1 MMVKAFGSA
10 CCGIDALTVTIET
23 DVSVGINFFLVGLP
37 DSAVRESQQRIS
49 TAFESMGLRMPG
61 RKVVIN
67 MAPADLKKEGSAYD
81 LPIAL
86 SILAASEQIKAPKLS
101 SFVCMGELAL
111 DGRLRPVSGALSIAL
126 HAKSEGFNGCIFPIE
141 SAQEAAAVEGID
153 VYGATHL
160 SQVISL
166 LSGNNGL
173 SPLKTTEWSN
183 NCASS
188 HRLDFADIKG
198 QEQAKRALIIAAAGG
213 HNVLMIGPPGSGKSL
228 MAKCLPSILPPLTK
242 EESMETTRIYSV
254 WGRHAAE
261 TGSPHGHECGLI
273 RDRPFRSPHH
283 TASMVSLVGGGPQAM
298 PGEISLAHH
307 GVLYLDEIPE
317 FPRHALEVLRQPL
330 EDRIITLARM
340 RYRVSYPAN
349 FMLVASMNPCPCGY
363 YGSVKRN
370 CTCSQMEV
378 QRYMGRISGPMFDR
392 IDLHISV
399 EALSPDELINT
410 TSSIPSALIR
420 EQVVAARSTA
430 CLRFS
435 KESAIFANAQM
446 THKHMQQYCSINVE
460 SATYLKQC
468 INTLN
473 LSARAY
479 DRILKVAR
487 TIADLER
494 AQAIRTEHL
503 AEAVQYRVA

>member
-1 MMVKAFGSA
+1 MLVKAFGSA

-37 DSAVRESQQRIS
+37 DNAVRESQQRIS

-67 MAPADLKKEGSAYD
+67 MAPADLRKEGSAYD

-86 SILAASEQIKAPKLS
+86 SILAASEQIGAPELS

-126 HAKSEGFNGCIFPIE
+126 HAKAQGFKGCIFPIE
-141 SAQEAAAVEGID
+141 SAQEAAAVEGIAI
-153 VYGATHL
+153 YGAAHL
-160 SQVISL
+160 SDVISL
-166 LSGNNGL
+166 LAGEKMMQPIEAPAWGMDDDAWL
-173 SPLKTTEWSN
+173 
-183 NCASS
+183 
-188 HRLDFADIKG
+188 RGLDFADVKG
-198 QEQAKRALIIAAAGG
+198 QEQAKRALEIAAAGG
-213 HNVLMIGPPGSGKSL
+213 HNVLMIGPPGSGKSF

-242 EESMETTRIYSV
+242 EEAMETTRIYSAS
-254 WGRHAAE
+254 GRYAADGGRPQE
-261 TGSPHGHECGLI
+261 QGII
-273 RDRPFRSPHH
+273 RHRPFRAPHH
-283 TASMVSLVGGGPQAM
+283 SASLVSLAGGGPQAM

-317 FPRHALEVLRQPL
+317 FSRQALEVLRQPL

-363 YGSVKRN
+363 FGSAKRA
-370 CTCSQMEV
+370 CTCSQATV
-378 QRYMGRISGPMFDR
+378 QRYMGRISGPLFDR
-392 IDLHISV
+392 IDLHVSV
-399 EALSPDELINT
+399 EALSPEELINNT
-410 TSSIPSALIR
+410 PACSSEQIR
-420 EQVVAARSTA
+420 KRVVAARQTGCA
-430 CLRFS
+430 RFA
-435 KESAIFANAQM
+435 KNLGTFANAQM
-446 THKHMQQYCSINVE
+446 TRKQIQQYCSISVE
-460 SATYLKQC
+460 SALYLKQC
-468 INTLN
+468 IHTLG

-487 TIADLER
+487 TIADLEG
-494 AQAIRTEHL
+494 AQEIGMEHL
-503 AEAVQYRVA
+503 AEAVQYRVM

>member
-1 MMVKAFGSA
+1 MLVKAFGSA

-37 DSAVRESQQRIS
+37 DNAVRESQQRIS
-49 TAFESMGLRMPG
+49 TAFESLGLRMPG

-67 MAPADLKKEGSAYD
+67 MAPADLRKEGSAYD

-86 SILAASEQIKAPKLS
+86 SILAASEQISAPELS

-126 HAKSEGFNGCIFPIE
+126 HAKAEGFKGCIFPLE
-141 SAQEAAAVEGID
+141 SAQEAAAVEGIGI
-153 VYGATHL
+153 YGATHL

-166 LSGNNGL
+166 LAGEKRL
-173 SPLKTTEWSN
+173 VPLKASEWTTESD
-183 NCASS
+183 ATA
-188 HRLDFADIKG
+188 RGLDFADVKG
-198 QEQAKRALIIAAAGG
+198 QEQAKRALEIAAAGG
-213 HNVLMIGPPGSGKSL
+213 HNVLMIGPPGSGKSF

-242 EESMETTRIYSV
+242 EEAMETTRIYSV
-254 WGRHAAE
+254 SGR
-261 TGSPHGHECGLI
+261 TGGHGLI
-273 RDRPFRSPHH
+273 TTRPFRSPHH
-283 TASMVSLVGGGPQAM
+283 SASIISLSGGGPQAM

-317 FPRHALEVLRQPL
+317 FSRQTLEVLRQPL
-330 EDRIITLARM
+330 EDREITLARM

-363 YGSVKRN
+363 YGSNTKN
-370 CTCSQMEV
+370 CTCTPTAV
-378 QRYMGRISGPMFDR
+378 QRYMGRISGPLFDR
-392 IDLHISV
+392 IDLHVSI

-410 TSSIPSALIR
+410 APSSSSAEIR
-420 EQVVAARSTA
+420 KRVMAARKMGRA
-430 CLRFS
+430 RFV
-435 KESAIFANAQM
+435 KDLGTFANAQM
-446 THKHMQQYCSINVE
+446 TRKHIQQYCSVDVE
-460 SATYLKQC
+460 SALYLKQC
-468 INTLN
+468 IHALG

-487 TIADLER
+487 TIADLEGV
-494 AQAIRTEHL
+494 QTIRTEHL
-503 AEAVQYRVA
+503 AEAVQYRVM

>member
-37 DSAVRESQQRIS
+37 DSAVRESQQRIN
-49 TAFESMGLRMPG
+49 TAFEAIGLHIPG

-86 SILAASEQIKAPKLS
+86 SILAASEQIKAPELS

-126 HAKSEGFNGCIFPIE
+126 HARAKGFKGCIFPIE
-141 SAQEAAAVEGID
+141 SAYEAAAVEGID

-166 LSGNNGL
+166 LEGSKIL
-173 SPLKTTEWSN
+173 SPLKVPEWN
-183 NCASS
+183 TCDAFVFG
-188 HRLDFADIKG
+188 LDFADVKG

-242 EESMETTRIYSV
+242 EEAMETTRIYSAS
-254 WGRHAAE
+254 GRHTAE
-261 TGSPHGHECGLI
+261 TKGLI
-273 RDRPFRSPHH
+273 RTRPFRAPHH
-283 TASMVSLVGGGPQAM
+283 TSSMISLVGGGPNAM
-298 PGEISLAHH
+298 PGEISLSHH

-317 FPRHALEVLRQPL
+317 FPRHTLEVLRQPL
-330 EDRIITLARM
+330 EDRVITLARM

-363 YGSVKRN
+363 YGSTVRN
-370 CTCSQMEV
+370 CTCSQTDV
-378 QRYMGRISGPMFDR
+378 QRYMGRISGPLFDR
-392 IDLHISV
+392 IDLHVSV

-410 TSSIPSALIR
+410 SSSTSSATIR
-420 EQVVAARSTA
+420 EQVMAARQIANT
-430 CLRFS
+430 RFF
-435 KESAIFANAQM
+435 KDYTTFANAQM
-446 THKHMQQYCSINVE
+446 TRKHIQQHCPIDVE
-460 SATYLKQC
+460 SANYLKQC
-468 INTLN
+468 IHALG

-487 TIADLER
+487 TIADLEGEP
-494 AQAIRTEHL
+494 AIKTEHI
-503 AEAVQYRVA
+503 AEAVQYRIM